1 MSNAAQNLAG
11 SRITQLLDE
20 NSFVE
25 IGAKITARSTD
36 FNMPEAD
43 APSDGVITG
52 YGVIGG
58 NLVYVFAQDPAV
70 LGGTVGEMH
79 ARKIA
84 AVYDMAMK
92 MGAPVIGLIDSA
104 GLRLQESTDALDAF
118 GRIYLKQSLASG
130 VIPQI
135 MAVFGPC
142 GGGLTVMTGLADF
155 TFMESEKAKLFINSP
170 NALEG
175 NRAELCD
182 TAAAAYRA
190 ENGTVDFTGSAD
202 EIFAGIRQLVDILP
216 SNNEDD
222 VPYDECDDDLN
233 RVCEGLEGFA
243 GDPAAVLAQISD
255 SGFFCETKAA
265 WAKDTVTGFIKLNG
279 LTVGAVAN
287 RSALYGE
294 DGSVKEEFGGLMS
307 AHGADKA
314 AAFVNFC
321 DAFDIPVLTLTN
333 VRGFKACK
341 CTEKRGAKAAAALTA
356 AFANATVPKVNVI
369 TGEAFGSTGVIMN
382 SKSLGA
388 DMTFAW
394 ESAKIGMMDASIAAQ
409 IMYPQADGKE
419 TAEQSAKYDE
429 LQQSVL
435 AAAKRGYIDTIIEAA
450 DTRKY
455 VIGAFEML
463 YSKRETRPSK
473 KHGTV

>member
-25 IGAKITARSTD
+25 IGAKVTARSTD
-36 FNMPEAD
+36 FNMPNAE

-52 YGVIGG
+52 YGLIDG

-79 ARKIA
+79 AKKIA
-84 AVYDMAMK
+84 AVYDLALK
-92 MGAPVIGLIDSA
+92 MGAPVIGLLDSA

-118 GRIYLKQSLASG
+118 GQIYLKQSLASG

-135 MAVFGPC
+135 AAVFGSC
-142 GGGLTVMTGLADF
+142 GGGLSVLAGLADF
-155 TFMESEKAKLFINSP
+155 TFMEKDKAKLFVNTP
-170 NALEG
+170 NAIEG
-175 NRAELCD
+175 NRAEVCD
-182 TAAAAYRA
+182 TAAASFRA
-190 ENGTVDFTGSAD
+190 ENGTVDFTGTEE
-202 EIFAGIRQLVDILP
+202 EIFAGIRSLVDLLP

-222 VPYDECDDDLN
+222 VPYEDCEDDLN
-233 RVCEGLEGFA
+233 RACEGIEGFTA
-243 GDPAAVLAQISD
+243 DPAGSLALISD
-255 SGFFCETKAA
+255 NGVFVETKAEY
-265 WAKDTVTGFIKLNG
+265 AKDTVTGFIKLNG

-287 RSALYGE
+287 RSAVYGE
-294 DGSVKEEFGGLMS
+294 DGSVKEDFNGLMS
-307 AHGADKA
+307 AHGAEKA
-314 AAFVNFC
+314 ASFVNFC
-321 DAFDIPVLTLTN
+321 DAFGIPVLTLTN
-333 VRGFKACK
+333 VRGFKASK

-356 AFANATVPKVNVI
+356 AFAGATVPKVNVI
-369 TGEAFGSTGVIMN
+369 TGEAFGSAYVLMN
-382 SKSLGA
+382 SKALGA
-388 DMTFAW
+388 DLTFAW
-394 ESAKIGMMDASIAAQ
+394 DGARIGMMDAGLAAQ
-409 IMYPQADGKE
+409 IMYPEAGGDE
-419 TAEQSAKYDE
+419 LAEQTKKYDE
-429 LQQSVL
+429 LQESVL
-435 AAAKRGYIDTIIEAA
+435 AAAKRGYVDTVINAA